1 MLHCI
6 LNHIHYGPEHW
17 IISNRY
23 LFITLFRLPI
33 YLLVIDFY
41 QSECLFLYI
50 CEKSS
55 NLTVV

>member
-23 LFITLFRLPI
+23 LFIILSRLPI
-33 YLLVIDFY
+33 YFLVIDFY

-50 CEKSS
+50 CEKIF
-55 NLTVV
+55 